1 MSVGSDDALP
11 HTVTLKDGSK
21 VLIRRAGPEDFKMFF
36 RMFSVLSDDTMFRRF
51 LRSQKNLTREDAE
64 EMLRLD
70 DADVTSLIATVAK
83 DNVEQAVGEAR
94 YVTDPTG
101 KIAEAA
107 VVVSDEWQN
116 RGLGSALFMDLVAE
130 AKRKGLAKM
139 FAYFDVENKSI
150 IHLGQKFGFGLA
162 SKDRGTDYSVMKAE
176 IIL

>member
-1 MSVGSDDALP
+1 LSVGSDDAFP

-21 VLIRRAGPEDFKMFF
+21 VLIRRAGPEDFKMLF

-70 DADVTSLIATVAK
+70 DADVTSLVATLK
-83 DNVEQAVGEAR
+83 DHVEQAVGEAR
-94 YVTDPTG
+94 YVTDSTG

-130 AKRKGLAKM
+130 AKRKGLSRI

>member
-1 MSVGSDDALP
+1 MSAKSNDRLP
-11 HTVTLKDGSK
+11 HTVALKDGSK
-21 VLIRRAGPEDFKMFF
+21 VLIRRAGPEDFKMLF
-36 RMFSVLSDDTMFRRF
+36 RMFSALSDDTMFRRF

-70 DADVTSLIATVAK
+70 DADVTSLVATVK
-83 DNVEQAVGEAR
+83 DHEEQAVGEAR
-94 YVTDPTG
+94 YVADSTG

-116 RGLGSALFMDLVAE
+116 RGLGSALFTDLVAE
-130 AKRKGLAKM
+130 AKRKGLSRI